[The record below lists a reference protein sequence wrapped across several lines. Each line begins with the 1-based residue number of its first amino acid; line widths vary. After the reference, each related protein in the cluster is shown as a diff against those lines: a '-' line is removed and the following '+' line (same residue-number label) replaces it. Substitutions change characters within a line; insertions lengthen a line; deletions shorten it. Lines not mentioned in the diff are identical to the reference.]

1 MAKTAATGSAL
12 VPQRAMVC
20 AIRRADPANNLVTT
34 AQTLGL
40 NGA

>member
-1 MAKTAATGSAL
+1 MSKATSTGSATI
-12 VPQRAMVC
+12 PQRAMVC
-20 AIRRADPANNLVTT
+20 AIRRAAPTTNLVTT